1 MELSQRHRTKV
12 SISDFIT
19 KVRTIIYMRIKILML
34 NPLQINLITFGSS
47 SGIVTVLKLI
57 FKYKIDFFTVR
68 FGNYNEKPVNPV
80 KTV

>member
-1 MELSQRHRTKV
+1 
-12 SISDFIT
+12 
-19 KVRTIIYMRIKILML
+19 ML